1 MANEDPLV
9 FQLKTDLSEAQVSLE
24 HARDYILQLETQ
36 KRDAI
41 KHISNHVWTIWS
53 NLATEP
59 DRDFTKI
66 HAEYRE
72 HLIATVYREL
82 TKPT

>member
-9 FQLKTDLSEAQVSLE
+9 FQLKTDLAEAQVSLE
-24 HARDYILQLETQ
+24 HARDHILRLETQ
-36 KRDAI
+36 NRDAI
-41 KHISNHVWTIWS
+41 KHISNHIWTIWS
-53 NLATEP
+53 NLATER
-59 DRDFTKI
+59 DRDFTRI

-72 HLIATVYREL
+72 NLIAKVYREL